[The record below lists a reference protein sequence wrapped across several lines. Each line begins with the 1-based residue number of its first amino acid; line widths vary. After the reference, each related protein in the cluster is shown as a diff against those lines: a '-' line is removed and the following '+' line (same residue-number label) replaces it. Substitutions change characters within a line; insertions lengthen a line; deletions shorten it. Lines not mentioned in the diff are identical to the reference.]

1 MEYKKFFRKVWFN
14 TILKFKKSF
23 NPSYKLGDVNETTS
37 KVYLICHRVISSP
50 DSILTIAPL
59 TYKRYIRSKDDKL
72 FIIMK
77 EHSVTIV
84 NHVYS
89 YDITLGSRMMF
100 KLKNR
105 FDSSLE
111 ERRMSIEKEV
121 TNNVTNSLDKIIEGL
136 DG

>member
-37 KVYLICHRVISSP
+37 KAYLICHRVISSP